1 MGSNLEK
8 VVKNVL
14 SSVLFAF
21 TKISPLRRYFYS
33 NNFEGELCSILS
45 SIVKG
50 KSFKE
55 QIKDFIEKTWDKLK
69 DVKEDKID
77 SRWIINYLIEKI
89 NDELENE
96 GKNDDIIKDIFY
108 GKYEITMEDGRKKI
122 KYMKKPL
129 IFHIDLSKLNLNKYK
144 TNELKQ
150 KFGEMI
156 DVEKIIMEESS
167 EVILEDNQELEQ
179 NKIIQI
185 PEIIIMTFLNIKGNI
200 LYYNIKQPYNG
211 LTYEL
216 IYSMEDKG
224 DEDKKKSY
232 FKENN
237 FWYQFQSNDSSI
249 KDIDLKDFLEKKE
262 NFKIVI
268 YQKDNTLIQNF
279 MKNKLLL
286 SSEQKR
292 ILELMNEHIIPEHK
306 YDNYYLLNKN
316 LFYELKAF
324 LDDPEKTEE
333 NKYKEANAISY
344 RTSLLKVGEKG
355 DENNLKYPIN
365 FVLIEEKIF
374 KEFLENCGI
383 NPKAFDDIEKKI
395 YQIKLGEN
403 HAFIKMDKDNVFFKK
418 GKNEQEKILVCR
430 YDEKNNIF
438 EVEIVMRNIKK
449 GGFDLDLEKYISNR
463 GGMEYFYRLKK
474 IDIEKHDLQE
484 IRENGE
490 KVGDLAII
498 IDVKSHINNLKYEML
513 KELEV

>member
-1 MGSNLEK
+1 MGSNIEK
-8 VVKNVL
+8 VVKNIL

-33 NNFEGELCSILS
+33 NNFEGELCCILS
-45 SIVKG
+45 NIVKG
-50 KSFKE
+50 KNFKDE
-55 QIKDFIEKTWDKLK
+55 IKDYIDKTWDKLK
-69 DVKEDKID
+69 VEDEDKID
-77 SRWIINYLIEKI
+77 SKKIINYLLEEI
-89 NDELENE
+89 NNELENE
-96 GKNDDIIKDIFY
+96 GKNDDIIKNIFY
-108 GKYEITMEDGRKKI
+108 GKYEDKKEI
-122 KYMKKPL
+122 KYIEKPL
-129 IFHIDLSKLNLNKYK
+129 IFYIDLSKLNLNKYK
-144 TNELKQ
+144 TNEQKK

-156 DVEKIIMEESS
+156 DVDKIIKEESS
-167 EVILEDNQELEQ
+167 EVILEDYPELEQ
-179 NKIIQI
+179 NKIIQM
-185 PEIIIMTFLNIKGNI
+185 PEIFIMTFVKIKGNI
-200 LYYNIKQPYNG
+200 LEYNTKQEYEG
-211 LTYEL
+211 LTYEI
-216 IYSMEDKG
+216 IYCMEDKG
-224 DEDKKKSY
+224 DEDRKKSY

-237 FWYQFQSNDSSI
+237 FWYQFQSNDASI
-249 KDIDLKDFLEKKE
+249 KDIDLEDLKDKKD

-268 YQKDNTLIQNF
+268 YQKDNTLVQNF
-279 MKNKLLL
+279 MKNKLIL

-306 YDNYYLLNKN
+306 YDNYYLLNKS

-324 LDDPEKTEE
+324 LDDLEKTEE
-333 NKYKEANAISY
+333 NKYKEAIFIPY
-344 RTSLLKVGEKG
+344 KTSLLKVGEKG

-365 FVLIEEKIF
+365 FVMIEEKIF

-383 NPKAFDDIEKKI
+383 NPEAFDDIEKKI
-395 YQIKLGEN
+395 FQVKLGEN

-430 YDEKNNIF
+430 YDEKNKIF
-438 EVEIVMRNIKK
+438 EVEIVMRYIKN

-463 GGMEYFYRLKK
+463 GGMEYFYKLKK
-474 IDIEKHDLQE
+474 IDIEKHDLQD

>member
-1 MGSNLEK
+1 MGSNIEK
-8 VVKNVL
+8 VVKNIL

-33 NNFEGELCSILS
+33 NNFEGELCCILS
-45 SIVKG
+45 NIVKG
-50 KSFKE
+50 KNFKDE
-55 QIKDFIEKTWDKLK
+55 IKDYIDKTWDKLK
-69 DVKEDKID
+69 VEDEDKID
-77 SRWIINYLIEKI
+77 SKKIINYLLEEI
-89 NDELENE
+89 NNELENE
-96 GKNDDIIKDIFY
+96 EKNDDIIKNIFY
-108 GKYEITMEDGRKKI
+108 GKYEDKKEI
-122 KYMKKPL
+122 KYIEKPL
-129 IFHIDLSKLNLNKYK
+129 IFYIDLSKLNLNKYK
-144 TNELKQ
+144 TNEQKK

-156 DVEKIIMEESS
+156 DVDKIIKEESS
-167 EVILEDNQELEQ
+167 EVILEDYPELEQ
-179 NKIIQI
+179 NKIIQM
-185 PEIIIMTFLNIKGNI
+185 PEIFIMTFVKIKGNI
-200 LYYNIKQPYNG
+200 LEYNTKQEYEG
-211 LTYEL
+211 LTYEI
-216 IYSMEDKG
+216 IYCMEDKG
-224 DEDKKKSY
+224 DEDRKKSY

-237 FWYQFQSNDSSI
+237 FWYQFQSNDASI
-249 KDIDLKDFLEKKE
+249 KDIDLEDLKDKKD

-268 YQKDNTLIQNF
+268 YQKDNTLVQNF
-279 MKNKLLL
+279 MKNKLIL

-306 YDNYYLLNKN
+306 YDNYYLLNKS

-324 LDDPEKTEE
+324 LDDLEKTEE
-333 NKYKEANAISY
+333 NKYKEAIFIPY
-344 RTSLLKVGEKG
+344 KTSLLKVGEKG

-365 FVLIEEKIF
+365 FVMIEEKIF

-383 NPKAFDDIEKKI
+383 NPEAFDDIEKKI
-395 YQIKLGEN
+395 FQVKLGEN

-430 YDEKNNIF
+430 YDEKNKIF
-438 EVEIVMRNIKK
+438 EVEIVMRYIKN

-463 GGMEYFYRLKK
+463 GGMEYFYKLKK
-474 IDIEKHDLQE
+474 IDIEKHDLQD

>member
-1 MGSNLEK
+1 MGSNIEK
-8 VVKNVL
+8 VVKNIL

-33 NNFEGELCSILS
+33 NNFEGELCCILS
-45 SIVKG
+45 NIVKG
-50 KSFKE
+50 KNFKDE
-55 QIKDFIEKTWDKLK
+55 IKDYIDKTWDKLK
-69 DVKEDKID
+69 VEDEDKID
-77 SRWIINYLIEKI
+77 SKKIINYLLEEI
-89 NDELENE
+89 NNELENE

-108 GKYEITMEDGRKKI
+108 GKYEDKKEI
-122 KYMKKPL
+122 KYIEKPL
-129 IFHIDLSKLNLNKYK
+129 IFYIDLSKLNLNKYK
-144 TNELKQ
+144 TNEQKK

-156 DVEKIIMEESS
+156 DVDKIIKEESS
-167 EVILEDNQELEQ
+167 EVILEDYPELEQ
-179 NKIIQI
+179 NKIIQM
-185 PEIIIMTFLNIKGNI
+185 PEIFIMTFIKIKGNI
-200 LYYNIKQPYNG
+200 LEYNTKQEYEG
-211 LTYEL
+211 LTYEI
-216 IYSMEDKG
+216 IYCMEDKG
-224 DEDKKKSY
+224 DEDRKKSY

-237 FWYQFQSNDSSI
+237 FWYQFQSNDASI
-249 KDIDLKDFLEKKE
+249 KDIDLEDLKEKKD

-268 YQKDNTLIQNF
+268 YQKDNTLVQNF
-279 MKNKLLL
+279 MKNKLIL

-306 YDNYYLLNKN
+306 YDNYYLLNKS

-333 NKYKEANAISY
+333 NKYKEAIFIPY
-344 RTSLLKVGEKG
+344 KTSLLKVGEKG

-430 YDEKNNIF
+430 YDEKNQIF
-438 EVEIVMRNIKK
+438 EVEIVMRYIKK